1 MVLWSAEIT
10 CSVCVCVYVCR
21 CGELDLYLEVVELA
35 KRRDISDL
43 VVIQRYL

>member
-10 CSVCVCVYVCR
+10 CSVCVFVCG